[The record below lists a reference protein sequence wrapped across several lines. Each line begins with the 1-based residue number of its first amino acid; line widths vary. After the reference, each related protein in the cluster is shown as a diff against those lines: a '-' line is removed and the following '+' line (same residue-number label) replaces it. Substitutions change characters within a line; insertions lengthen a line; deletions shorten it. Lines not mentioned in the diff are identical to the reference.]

1 MANQFLEIPDSFW
14 GLFRSRNRQIYIDA
28 LLKINEEYQ
37 YSNYFLSREICIQ
50 ALSDHF
56 ARQKVTMEQD
66 ELEDDFDVL
75 EPLATRVLNW
85 LLRTGWLRKVD
96 DYNTMTVNIVIPG
109 LRSSLCGRIFPSG
122 RRGRGRYPGVYPE
135 HLCHFIC
142 IQK

>member
-14 GLFRSRNRQIYIDA
+14 GLFRSKNRQIYIDA

-66 ELEDDFDVL
+66 ELEDDRSAPGYAGDPGVK
-75 EPLATRVLNW
+75 LAVADRVA
-85 LLRTGWLRKVD
+85 
-96 DYNTMTVNIVIPG
+96 PE
-109 LRSSLCGRIFPSG
+109 G
-122 RRGRGRYPGVYPE
+122 RR
-135 HLCHFIC
+135 L
-142 IQK
+142 

>member
-1 MANQFLEIPDSFW
+1 MPYGKSI
-14 GLFRSRNRQIYIDA
+14 FRDPGFVLGTVPFRNRQVYIDA

-50 ALSDHF
+50 ALSDYF
-56 ARQKVTMEQD
+56 ARQSVTMEQD

-96 DYNTMTVNIVIPG
+96 DY
-109 LRSSLCGRIFPSG
+109 
-122 RRGRGRYPGVYPE
+122 
-135 HLCHFIC
+135 
-142 IQK
+142 

>member
-14 GLFRSRNRQIYIDA
+14 GLFRSKNRQIYIDA

-66 ELEDDFDVL
+66 ELEDDFD
-75 EPLATRVLNW
+75 AGTA
-85 LLRTGWLRKVD
+85 GD
-96 DYNTMTVNIVIPG
+96 
-109 LRSSLCGRIFPSG
+109 
-122 RRGRGRYPGVYPE
+122 PGVKLVVADRVAPE
-135 HLCHFIC
+135 GGRL
-142 IQK
+142 